1 MSRRVRIVPEP
12 WLAMPAIEPSARF
25 NDFLDLT
32 TEHCRDVLES
42 LGEDILPL
50 GALGPVVSEIPTLVR
65 CNDPRLPNY
74 PDADTMRQRIA
85 LPDAATFLQA
95 HRGVLILGA
104 PHVHPILWNDTSLA
118 TLKSALSN
126 PHLTALD
133 LSSQTTKPLCTLVDA
148 LTKNMHI
155 CHMELSNNYISTDG
169 ITKLAKLFET
179 QAARPNAGLTITRLG
194 LGHNNLRIM
203 DARTLS
209 KIIRC
214 GLETLDVSS
223 NYLCNVGLN
232 ILSGAIRTAALRHLN
247 INANRIDH
255 RSMDN
260 FATTLKRNALLETLQ
275 LDHNQIGSKG
285 AVALASVLWRPEA
298 VMPSLK
304 WLSVQNCSISD
315 EGAKAFAQALQHN
328 SVITRISLGRNQIGP
343 EGATALALMFQN
355 NSKIKE
361 IELSGNSIG
370 DVGIGK
376 LMLAL
381 CVNTQVLICHLEMT
395 NLTNDGVASITKML
409 EHNSSVSALK
419 LSQNH
424 IGFTGLIELIPGLLN
439 TSLTIL
445 DLSSNIIQ
453 DGIVAL
459 EHALSQNK
467 TLTTLDLHN
476 NLIGNAGAKSLAQV
490 ILNNT
495 GLKKLVLSNNRF
507 GNAGIESIGNLLQW
521 NETLRI
527 IDLGFCDYDDTGLAF
542 LRPGISKL
550 EMLGVYYSKQFSP
563 EARAELIARFPAG
576 VVR

>member
-12 WLAMPAIEPSARF
+12 WLAMPAIEPSARL

-42 LGEDILPL
+42 LGEDILPV

-85 LPDAATFLQA
+85 LPNAATFLQA
-95 HRGVLILGA
+95 HRGVLVLGA
-104 PHVHPILWNDTSLA
+104 PHVHPILWNDASLA

-133 LSSQTTKPLCTLVDA
+133 LSSQTTKPLCTAVDA
-148 LTKNMHI
+148 LPKNM
-155 CHMELSNNYISTDG
+155 HMELSNNYISTDG

-247 INANRIDH
+247 H

-304 WLSVQNCSISD
+304 C
-315 EGAKAFAQALQHN
+315 
-328 SVITRISLGRNQIGP
+328 
-343 EGATALALMFQN
+343 
-355 NSKIKE
+355 
-361 IELSGNSIG
+361 
-370 DVGIGK
+370 
-376 LMLAL
+376 
-381 CVNTQVLICHLEMT
+381 
-395 NLTNDGVASITKML
+395 
-409 EHNSSVSALK
+409 
-419 LSQNH
+419 
-424 IGFTGLIELIPGLLN
+424 
-439 TSLTIL
+439 
-445 DLSSNIIQ
+445 
-453 DGIVAL
+453 
-459 EHALSQNK
+459 K
-467 TLTTLDLHN
+467 TVVH
-476 NLIGNAGAKSLAQV
+476 
-490 ILNNT
+490 
-495 GLKKLVLSNNRF
+495 
-507 GNAGIESIGNLLQW
+507 LLQK
-521 NETLRI
+521 
-527 IDLGFCDYDDTGLAF
+527 C
-542 LRPGISKL
+542 
-550 EMLGVYYSKQFSP
+550 
-563 EARAELIARFPAG
+563 
-576 VVR
+576 